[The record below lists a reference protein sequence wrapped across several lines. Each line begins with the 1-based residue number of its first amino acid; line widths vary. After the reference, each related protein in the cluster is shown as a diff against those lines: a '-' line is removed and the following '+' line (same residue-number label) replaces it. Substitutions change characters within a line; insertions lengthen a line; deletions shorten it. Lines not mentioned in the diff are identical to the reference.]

1 MIFSSIMNSVYKMQL
16 LCPEKTNRT
25 KAFMTVGLYF
35 SFRFSFDH
43 KTSNM
48 IEGRWNNYFSLVHV
62 FHYSRPF
69 TQMHVFKANLAKVTF
84 YIVWKPCKTDELW
97 KHSSRMSEKIQVHFT
112 SKGRLLKF
120 VFKEKF
126 YIQKINL

>member
-1 MIFSSIMNSVYKMQL
+1 MIFNSINSVCKMQL
-16 LCPEKTNRT
+16 LSPERTNRT

-48 IEGRWNNYFSLVHV
+48 IEGRWNNYFSLVYV

-69 TQMHVFKANLAKVTF
+69 TQMHVFKANRALVTF

-97 KHSSRMSEKIQVHFT
+97 KHSSRMSKKIQVHFT
-112 SKGRLLKF
+112 SKGSAFEICFQR
-120 VFKEKF
+120 
-126 YIQKINL
+126 KIIYT